1 MRAAAYDPPMPRA
14 ATNGIELEYDLFGSP
29 ADPTIVVISG
39 LGGQSP
45 TNFYDAFCD
54 ELAGRGYQVV
64 RFDNRDNG
72 LSSMVEAGGYSLSD
86 MALDAVG
93 LLDFLGVDAAHVV
106 GLSMGGMIAQTIAIE
121 HPARVLTLTSIMST
135 TGAPGVGAP
144 TEAGAARLMAP
155 GGETRDE
162 RVASGFENCRVW
174 WGDSPEF
181 PFDAELA
188 QWRSELAVD
197 RSNTP
202 EGTVRQF
209 LAIQAS
215 GDRTDKLRTLDVPT
229 LVIHGTNDSLIDV
242 SGGEATA
249 AAIPGAEL
257 VLIEGMGHGLARP
270 AWTDIIAT
278 IDRLA
283 ARTAAVS

>member
-1 MRAAAYDPPMPRA
+1 MRSPAYDPPMPRA
-14 ATNGIELEYDLFGSP
+14 AVNGIELEYDTFGSA

-45 TNFYDAFCD
+45 TNFYDAFC
-54 ELAGRGYQVV
+54 ELLAGKGYHVV

-86 MALDAVG
+86 MALDTVA
-93 LLDFLGVDAAHVV
+93 LLDFLGVGAAHVV
-106 GLSMGGMIAQTIAIE
+106 GLSMGGMIAQTMAIE

-135 TGAPGVGAP
+135 TGAPGVGGP
-144 TEAGAARLMAP
+144 TEAGASRLMVAA
-155 GGETRDE
+155 GDSREERIASAVET
-162 RVASGFENCRVW
+162 CRVW

-181 PFDAELA
+181 PFDIELA
-188 QWRSELAVD
+188 EWRSALAVD
-197 RSNTP
+197 RANTP
-202 EGTVRQF
+202 DGTVRQF
-209 LAIQAS
+209 LAIRAS
-215 GDRTDKLRTLDVPT
+215 GDRTEKLRELRVPT
-229 LVIHGTNDSLIDV
+229 VVIHGTNDSLIQM

-257 VLIEGMGHGLARP
+257 VLIEGMGHGLAKK
-270 AWTDIIAT
+270 AWPRIIET

-283 ARTAAVS
+283 ARAAAVS